1 MLCVTIL
8 EVVQMVLSV
17 IGTGQMGQAL
27 IQGMIQNQAIEPD
40 NVWLYDSDKAKVTA
54 IAEQYGAHISQSAE
68 QAASQGDL
76 ILIAVKPAVVANVL
90 ETIRPVLTTQI
101 VLSIAAGI
109 TLSDL
114 RGWAG
119 DKPALARIMPNT
131 PAKVGAAV
139 SAVCFD
145 QTSEAQRQDTL
156 NLLSAC
162 GRVFT
167 VNESSMDA
175 VTGLSGS
182 GPAYIMLVIEAL
194 ADGGVL
200 EGLPRDMALEM
211 AAMTVYGA
219 AKMVLDTQTHPAVLK
234 DQVCSPGGTT
244 IRAVDSLESDGLR
257 SALIRAV
264 SAAADRSRQMGKKH
278 G

>member
-1 MLCVTIL
+1 
-8 EVVQMVLSV
+8 MVLSV

-27 IQGMIQNQAIEPD
+27 IRGMIQNEVLHPD
-40 NVWLYDSDKAKVTA
+40 HLRLFDVDRRKAEETA
-54 IAEQYGAHISQSAE
+54 SQYGGMVCRTAE
-68 QAASQGDL
+68 MAVRESDL
-76 ILIAVKPAVVANVL
+76 VLLAVKPAVVADVVRSIKSVL
-90 ETIRPVLTTQI
+90 DHQI
-101 VLSIAAGI
+101 ILSIAAGI

-114 RGWAG
+114 RSWTG
-119 DKPALARIMPNT
+119 DAIALARIMPNT
-131 PAKVGAAV
+131 PAQVGAAV

-145 QTSEAQRQDTL
+145 QASEEQKEKTRK
-156 NLLSAC
+156 LLQAC
-162 GRVFT
+162 GRVFD
-167 VNESSMDA
+167 VHEQAMDA

-211 AAMTVYGA
+211 AAMTVFGS
-219 AKMVLDTQTHPAVLK
+219 AKMVLDTGRHPAVLK

-244 IRAVDSLESDGLR
+244 IAAVKSLESDAIR
-257 SALIRAV
+257 SALIHAV
-264 SAAADRSRQMGKKH
+264 SAAASRSRQMGKQH

>member
-1 MLCVTIL
+1 
-8 EVVQMVLSV
+8 MVLSV

-145 QTSEAQRQDTL
+145 QTSEAQRQDTI

>member
-1 MLCVTIL
+1 
-8 EVVQMVLSV
+8 MVLSV

-145 QTSEAQRQDTL
+145 QTSETQRQDTL